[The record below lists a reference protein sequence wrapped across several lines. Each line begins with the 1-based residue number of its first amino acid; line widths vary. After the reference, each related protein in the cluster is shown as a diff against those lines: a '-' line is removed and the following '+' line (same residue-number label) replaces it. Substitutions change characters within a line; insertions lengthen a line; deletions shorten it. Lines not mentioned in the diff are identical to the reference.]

1 LRTVNSE
8 KAISDVEQKCADRGI
23 RLTRR
28 RKEVLRTLVLAESA
42 LSAYEIAELC
52 SADSNDPMP
61 AMSVYRILDFLREQ
75 QFVHRLEIANKYIS
89 CSHLSCD
96 HKHAQ
101 SQFLICSECR
111 KVEEIDFSS
120 EAFSVMEK
128 AASAAG
134 FSSIS
139 PQLEVRGLC
148 DSCETS

>member
-1 LRTVNSE
+1 MRTVNSE
-8 KAISDVEQKCADRGI
+8 KAMSDVEQKCADRGI

-28 RKEVLRTLVLAESA
+28 RKEVLRTLVLADSA
-42 LSAYEIAELC
+42 LSAYEIAEQC
-52 SADSNDPMP
+52 NAG
-61 AMSVYRILDFLREQ
+61 SVYRILDFLRDQ
-75 QFVHRLEIANKYIS
+75 QFVHRLETANKYIS
-89 CSHLSCD
+89 CSHLSCGHD
-96 HKHAQ
+96 HAQ
-101 SQFLICSECR
+101 SQFLICNECR

>member
-1 LRTVNSE
+1 M
-8 KAISDVEQKCADRGI
+8 
-23 RLTRR
+23 
-28 RKEVLRTLVLAESA
+28 LRTLVLAESA

-148 DSCETS
+148 DRCEIA

>member
-1 LRTVNSE
+1 MRTVNSE
-8 KAISDVEQKCADRGI
+8 KAISDVEQKCVDRGI

-42 LSAYEIAELC
+42 LSAYEIAEQC
-52 SADSNDPMP
+52 NADSNDPMP
-61 AMSVYRILDFLREQ
+61 AMSVYRILDFLRDQ
-75 QFVHRLEIANKYIS
+75 QFVHRLETANKYIS
-89 CSHLSCD
+89 CSHLSCGHD
-96 HKHAQ
+96 HAQ
-101 SQFLICSECR
+101 SQFLICNECR

-148 DSCETS
+148 DRCEIS